1 MPWFSILKGLLSLV
15 GHVAKIMAD
24 KQLLQAGEYKAIAEY
39 NEAALDK
46 ITKAD
51 AARRSVPT
59 DGVPDDPN
67 DRDND

>member
-15 GHVAKIMAD
+15 SHVSKIMAD

-46 ITKAD
+46 INKAD
-51 AARRSVPT
+51 AARRGVLT
-59 DGVPDDPN
+59 DGLPDDPN
-67 DRDND
+67 DRDDD